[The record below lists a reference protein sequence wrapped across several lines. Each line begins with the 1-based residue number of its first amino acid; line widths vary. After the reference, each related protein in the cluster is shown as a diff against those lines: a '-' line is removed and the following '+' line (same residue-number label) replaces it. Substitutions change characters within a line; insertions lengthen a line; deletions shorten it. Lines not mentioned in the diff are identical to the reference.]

1 MRFNIGDKVRHRGLR
16 WLWGT
21 VEEIYEASRAHS
33 DDGRYYHYKVSLG
46 KGNYYIDRGSEWE
59 SIPGGKENSEATS
72 DRGVNFEDS
81 VPPDSD

>member
-16 WLWGT
+16 WLCGI
-21 VEEIYEASRAHS
+21 VEEIYEAERTQS
-33 DDGRYYHYKVSLG
+33 DDGRSYHYKVFLE
-46 KGNYYIDRGSEWE
+46 KGSYYIDRGSEWE
-59 SIPGGKENSEATS
+59 SIPAGEENSEVIS

>member
-21 VEEIYEASRAHS
+21 VEEIYEGERIHS
-33 DDGRYYHYKVSLG
+33 DDGHSYHYKVSLG
-46 KGNYYIDRGSEWE
+46 KDNYYIDQGSEWE
-59 SIPGGKENSEATS
+59 SIPAGEENSEVIS